1 MYRIIKISDGTEV
14 GVTDSVVFIRYGN
27 SGCFVPTTQ
36 DEAIGVAYNGTPYNL
51 VGFDE
56 IEGADTVVV
65 SKIDAGEVMKEMASY
80 SELAAAIRE
89 GVNQVD

>member
-1 MYRIIKISDGTEV
+1 MYRIIKVSDGTEI
-14 GVTDSVVFIRYGN
+14 GVTDTIEFIRYGN
-27 SGCFVPTTQ
+27 SGCFVPATQ
-36 DEAIGVAYNGTPYNL
+36 DEAIGVAYNCVPYNL
-51 VGFDE
+51 VGVEE
-56 IEGADTVVV
+56 IDGADTVVV

>member
-1 MYRIIKISDGTEV
+1 MYHVIKMDSTDLGM
-14 GVTDSVVFIRYGN
+14 TDSINYIRISEN
-27 SGCFVPTTQ
+27 GCFIPTDQ
-36 DEAIGVAYNGTPYNL
+36 DHAIGVAVDGVAYNL
-51 VGFDE
+51 IGHNE

-65 SKIDAGEVMKEMASY
+65 SEIDAGKVMKEMASY

>member
-1 MYRIIKISDGTEV
+1 MYHVIKMDSTDLGM
-14 GVTDSVVFIRYGN
+14 TDSINYIRISEN
-27 SGCFVPTTQ
+27 GCFIPTDQ
-36 DEAIGVAYNGTPYNL
+36 DHAIGVVVDGVAYNLIGHN
-51 VGFDE
+51 E

-65 SKIDAGEVMKEMASY
+65 SEIDAGKVMKEMASY